1 MFFMGPDLSSRS
13 MGRALTQVK
22 RAGAGRMMPG
32 TPRLNVRLEHPM
44 TLVEATATCF
54 SRYATFSGRAARS
67 EYWWWTLFIMLASLA
82 ILVASMAFGIQD
94 ASRLLGVFT
103 LATLVPYLAVTSRRL
118 HDIGKSGWW
127 QLIYVVP
134 LLGTILLIVW
144 LARAGEG
151 DNAFG
156 PGMTV

>member
-1 MFFMGPDLSSRS
+1 M
-13 MGRALTQVK
+13 
-22 RAGAGRMMPG
+22 
-32 TPRLNVRLEHPM
+32 
-44 TLVEATATCF
+44 
-54 SRYATFSGRAARS
+54 
-67 EYWWWTLFIMLASLA
+67 
-82 ILVASMAFGIQD
+82 
-94 ASRLLGVFT
+94 FT
-103 LATLVPYLAVTSRRL
+103 LATLVPYLAVTSRRV

-156 PGMTV
+156 LGITA